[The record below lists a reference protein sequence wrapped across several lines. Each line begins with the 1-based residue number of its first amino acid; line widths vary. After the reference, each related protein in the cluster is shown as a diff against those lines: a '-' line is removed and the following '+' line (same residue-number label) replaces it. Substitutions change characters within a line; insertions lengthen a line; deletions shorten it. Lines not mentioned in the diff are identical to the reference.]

1 MSVVGV
7 YISSQGIVVAGDT
20 RLTNNPNK
28 TTVHKVIK
36 KDNVIIGWT
45 GKLAH
50 VATCFENY
58 FYNDMT
64 IRENISWCPPSR
76 FIASIDME
84 YYTAI
89 SKGIDLDAIFVI
101 ATKLGSHY
109 FLKVYDFSHVTRSH
123 IAPEQLIAYGDSF
136 TQFVLGLPRHRNFIE
151 HYINNHGLSSPS
163 DYIKVFQKML
173 DEGVAYDHTIN
184 NVMEYERI

>member
-7 YISSQGIVVAGDT
+7 YISSQGIVIAGDT
-20 RLTNNPNK
+20 KLTNNPDK

-45 GKLAH
+45 GRLAH
-50 VATCFENY
+50 VATCLGNY

-64 IRENISWCPPSR
+64 VRENISWYPPYR

-89 SKGIDLDAIFVI
+89 ARGFNLDATFVV
-101 ATKLGSHY
+101 AAKMGNHY
-109 FLKVYDFSHVTRSH
+109 FLKVYDFSHVTESH
-123 IAPEQLIAYGDSF
+123 VAPEQLIAYGDSYM
-136 TQFVLGLPRHRNFIE
+136 QFVLGLPQHRDFIE
-151 HYINNHGLSSPS
+151 HYMNDYTLSSPS
-163 DYIKVFQKML
+163 GYIEAFQKML
-173 DEGVAYDHTIN
+173 DEGVSYDYTIN
-184 NVMEYERI
+184 NIMEYERI